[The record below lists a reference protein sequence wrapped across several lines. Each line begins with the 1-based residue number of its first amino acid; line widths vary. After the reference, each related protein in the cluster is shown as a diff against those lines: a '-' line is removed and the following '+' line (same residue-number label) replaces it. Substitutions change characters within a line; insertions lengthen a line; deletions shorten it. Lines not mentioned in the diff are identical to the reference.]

1 MDTYPVAASLQRDA
15 GVSRK
20 VRSNS
25 KHSSRQLPKFPS
37 REKIEKFIAAN
48 KLQTPYLVVDLD
60 VVESNYSA
68 LRRTFPIAEV
78 FYAVKANPAPDVV
91 KRLVSLGA
99 SFDVASPAEIKL
111 VVSAGAVPERVSFG
125 NTIKKEADIK
135 LAYEY
140 GVRLFAFDSEAEL
153 GKLARSAPGSKVFCR
168 LLVSCEG
175 ADWPLSRKFG
185 CEVDM
190 AKDLLVKARKLGL
203 EPYGVSF
210 HVGSQQ
216 TRVDQWDTALAQTST
231 LFKALREEGI
241 ELKMVNVGG
250 GLPAHY
256 TDSVSPVSSYS
267 SAIMKALTKHFGQEL
282 PHIITEP
289 GRSLVGDAGILDTE
303 IVLISKK
310 SYDAEDS
317 RWVYLDIGKF
327 GGLAETHDEAI
338 KYRIEALGRK
348 GATSGVILAGPSCDS
363 VDILYEKFKY
373 QLPLSLQI
381 GDKLRIHATGAYTSS
396 YSSVGFNGFA
406 PLKTYCI

>member
-20 VRSNS
+20 LRSNS
-25 KHSSRQLPKFPS
+25 KQLPKFPS

-60 VVESNYSA
+60 VVESNYCA
-68 LRRTFPIAEV
+68 LRRTFPVAEV

-91 KRLVSLGA
+91 RRLVSLGA

-111 VVSAGAVPERVSFG
+111 VVSAGAMPERMSFG
-125 NTIKKEADIK
+125 NTIKKEVDIK

-153 GKLARSAPGSKVFCR
+153 EKLARSAPGSKVFCR

-216 TRVDQWDTALAQTST
+216 TRVDQWDTALAQTAT
-231 LFKALREEGI
+231 LFKTLREQGI

-256 TDSVSPVSSYS
+256 TDSVSPVASYS
-267 SAIMKALTKHFGQEL
+267 SAIMKALTKHFGTQL
-282 PHIITEP
+282 PHVITEP

-373 QLPLSLQI
+373 QLPLSMQV

-396 YSSVGFNGFA
+396 YASVGFNGFA
-406 PLKTYCI
+406 PLQTYCI